1 MSEKPKHPPNRLAP
15 NRLAEESSP
24 YLRQHALN
32 PVNWY
37 PWGDEALARAKAE
50 DRPIF
55 LSVGYSACHWCHVM
69 AHESFEDG
77 DTAAFLN
84 EHFVP
89 VKLDREERPD
99 LDALYMRSV
108 MLMTGSG
115 GWPLSVFLTPDLK
128 PFFGGT
134 YFPKDQ
140 RYGMPSFL
148 HVLRGV
154 AEAYRKRR
162 GDVLTSADGLLEAV
176 RESFG
181 RPEGP
186 TPGPRAALASRRAI
200 LERFDPRHGGFG
212 QGPKF
217 PQPPLLEFLLDEADR
232 SGDEALQ
239 GRVLFTLDRM
249 EAGGVRDQVGG
260 AFHRYS
266 VDGEWRVPHY
276 EKMLYDNAQ
285 LAALYA
291 RASLI
296 TGRAHYSRVAD
307 EILADLRKTMAAP
320 GGGFVAALDADS
332 EGEEGLFYLWTPDE
346 LEAALGHED
355 GRMIASLFGITSGE
369 GLEHR
374 TLHRTADRAEAAQRA
389 GQEEA
394 AFAAR
399 VKRALVSLEASRA
412 KRIPPGVDTKVLTDW
427 NALAA
432 EGFLC
437 QAMATGSKEDLET
450 GLGTL
455 RAIWQ
460 RCEREGVLL
469 HAWDGERAKIPGF
482 LADYAY
488 LARAEWR
495 AYEATGDPEHL
506 ARVET
511 LLLRAL
517 ERFGGGGRGPWNDA
531 AGEEGGLILPVRDA
545 DDGVLP
551 AALSVVAQ
559 VLWNWERLT
568 GAAWATEALEALL
581 AAEGGAL
588 ERNPGAQPLLAG
600 LAASRALPPVEV
612 VVSGPEMPA
621 IAALLRAARESAL
634 AGALVLPLLR
644 RGDGR
649 AYPLF
654 EGRGGGRPR
663 AFVCVDR
670 SCDLPVEDAAELR
683 EKLEAARHR
692 IRAAYREALDGGE

>member
-1 MSEKPKHPPNRLAP
+1 MSEKPEHPPNRLAK
-15 NRLAEESSP
+15 ESSP
-24 YLRQHALN
+24 YLRQHAHN
-32 PVNWY
+32 PVDWY
-37 PWGDEALARAKAE
+37 PWGDEELERARAE
-50 DRPIF
+50 DKPIF

-84 EHFVP
+84 EYFVP

-134 YFPKDQ
+134 YFPKEQ

-148 HVLRGV
+148 QVLRGV
-154 AEAYRKRR
+154 AEAYRTKR
-162 GDVLTSADGLLEAV
+162 GDVLASADGLLEAV

-186 TPGPRAALASRRAI
+186 PAGPRAAQASRRAI

-232 SGDEALQ
+232 SEDATVLD
-239 GRVLFTLDRM
+239 RVLFTLDRM

-276 EKMLYDNAQ
+276 EKMLYDNGQ

-291 RASLI
+291 RASLV
-296 TGRAHYSRVAD
+296 TGRVHYGRVAD

-320 GGGFVAALDADS
+320 DGGFVAALDADS
-332 EGEEGLFYLWTPDE
+332 EGEEGLFYLWRPGE
-346 LEAALGHED
+346 LDAVLGNEE
-355 GRMIASLFGITSGE
+355 GRMIASFFGITEGV

-374 TLHRTADRAEAAQRA
+374 TLHRTVGWAEAARRA

-399 VKRALVSLEASRA
+399 VKRALASLEGSRA

-432 EGFLC
+432 EGFLRR
-437 QAMATGSKEDLET
+437 AMAGGSAGDLAT
-450 GLGTL
+450 GLRTL
-455 RAIWQ
+455 QALWQ
-460 RCEREGVLL
+460 RCERDGVLL

-495 AYEATGDPEHL
+495 ACEATGDPGHL
-506 ARVET
+506 VRVET
-511 LLLRAL
+511 LLRWAL

-531 AGEEGGLILPVRDA
+531 PGEEGGLILPVRDA

-568 GAAWATEALEALL
+568 GAAWAAEELDALL

-600 LAASRALPPVEV
+600 LAASRVLPSVEV
-612 VVSGPEMPA
+612 VISGANM
-621 IAALLRAARESAL
+621 AALAPLLKAAREAAP
-634 AGALVLPLLR
+634 AGALVLPLLS
-644 RGDGR
+644 DS
-649 AYPLF
+649 AAPPYSLF
-654 EGRGGGRPR
+654 EGREGERPR
-663 AFVCVDR
+663 AFVCVGR
-670 SCDLPVEDAAELR
+670 VCDLPVEDAAELR
-683 EKLEAARHR
+683 EKLEAARQK
-692 IRAAYREALDGGE
+692 IRVAYLEALAVHG